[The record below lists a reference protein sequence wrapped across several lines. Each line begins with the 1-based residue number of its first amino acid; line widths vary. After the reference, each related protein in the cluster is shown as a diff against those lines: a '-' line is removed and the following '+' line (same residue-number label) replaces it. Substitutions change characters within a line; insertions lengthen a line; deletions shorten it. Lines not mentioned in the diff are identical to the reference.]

1 MRRLTRMLMAAV
13 LMGFLGGVVLPVL
26 AQEGTGYKLRRVFK
40 VNDIRRYKIVMDMN
54 GELQMGENSIPV
66 NMQMVMVYR
75 EKVAGIKDGKAT
87 VHTTIESM
95 KMYVNGQEFASLPS
109 SDPSSMVITTIVDDR
124 NRVHEIRG
132 LEKLAIGNPGL
143 GMGNMNIGTSFASP
157 ALFPEEEIRVGQ
169 TWETEFPLPRAKDLR
184 LSATQTFVGV
194 EKVGGVDAARI
205 KTELEVPYENL
216 VAAAASVMQQQPPAM
231 PPMTGTMKMVGF
243 TWFDLATGNV
253 LKMDG
258 DLFMSLQMAGAAN
271 PQMPQNMQVNVTA
284 KISLTPVKE
293 SSAK

>member
-1 MRRLTRMLMAAV
+1 MRLLTRLLMAMTLVMFISVAV
-13 LMGFLGGVVLPVL
+13 LPAL

-40 VNDIRRYKIVMDMN
+40 VNDIRRYKFVMDMN
-54 GELQMGENSIPV
+54 AEIQMGENSMPM
-66 NMQMVMVYR
+66 NMQTVLVYR

-95 KMYVNGQEFASLPS
+95 KMYMNGQEFASPMSGDS
-109 SDPSSMVITTIVDDR
+109 SGVVITTIVDDR
-124 NRVHEIRG
+124 NKVHEIRG
-132 LEKLAIGNPGL
+132 LDKLAIGSPGL

-169 TWETEFPLPRAKDLR
+169 TWQTEFPLPRAKDLK

-205 KTELEVPYENL
+205 KTEIEVPYESL
-216 VAAAASVMQQQPPAM
+216 VAAAASLMGQQAPGM
-231 PPMTGTMKMVGF
+231 PQMTGTMKMVGF

-258 DLFMSLQMAGAAN
+258 DMVMTIQVSGAN
-271 PQMPQNMQVNVTA
+271 PQMPQNMQVNATA
-284 KISLTPVKE
+284 KMSLTPVKE
-293 SSAK
+293 VSAK

>member
-1 MRRLTRMLMAAV
+1 MRLLTRLLMAMTLVMFISVAV
-13 LMGFLGGVVLPVL
+13 LSAL

-40 VNDIRRYKIVMDMN
+40 VNDIRRYKFVMDMN
-54 GELQMGENSIPV
+54 AEIQMGENSMPM
-66 NMQMVMVYR
+66 NMQTVLVYR

-95 KMYVNGQEFASLPS
+95 KMYMNGQEFASPMSGDS
-109 SDPSSMVITTIVDDR
+109 SGVVITTIVDDR
-124 NRVHEIRG
+124 NKVHEIRG
-132 LEKLAIGNPGL
+132 LDKLAIGSPGL

-169 TWETEFPLPRAKDLR
+169 TWQTEFPLPRAKDLK

-205 KTELEVPYENL
+205 KTEIEVPYENL
-216 VAAAASVMQQQPPAM
+216 VAAAASLMGQQAPGM
-231 PPMTGTMKMVGF
+231 PQMTGTMKMVGF

-258 DLFMSLQMAGAAN
+258 DMVMTIQVSGAN
-271 PQMPQNMQVNVTA
+271 PQMPQNMQVNATA
-284 KISLTPVKE
+284 KMSLTPVKE
-293 SSAK
+293 VSAK